1 MENLIHNRIPAS
13 PEEALTALREVSDT
27 LRRQGDAR
35 AIFPDVYAVITE
47 GVVDGMATGL
57 FRHPE
62 FISRLAGKFAARYLE
77 TLSWSLSGAPQ
88 DCAAWSVAYAQV
100 GRPGVAALQHAG
112 LGISAHIN
120 FDLALGIA
128 EVVGELASD
137 RDPALMS
144 VFKHDHDAVNQI
156 LETAMPVV
164 MRLLAER
171 YGCPIAPLF
180 TGPLGGPAGRQ
191 SLAVISQ
198 WRELV
203 WRNALDLLEAATAG
217 NDARRAVIERMDLN
231 SRAVALLITGP
242 PLVGPAVSLI
252 RRIPG
257 MRVLRVPGMRA
268 LATSAA

>member
-1 MENLIHNRIPAS
+1 MRTLVHNRIPAS

-27 LRRQGDAR
+27 LRREGDAR

-47 GVVDGMATGL
+47 GVVDGMAAGL

-62 FISRLAGKFAARYLE
+62 FISRLAGRFAARYLQ

-128 EVVGELASD
+128 EVIGELAPG
-137 RDPALMS
+137 RDPGPMS
-144 VFKHDHDAVNQI
+144 VFKHDHDAVNRI
-156 LETAMPVV
+156 LEAAMPVV

-171 YGCPIAPLF
+171 YGCPVAPLF

-203 WRNALDLLEAATAG
+203 WRNALDLLEAG
-217 NDARRAVIERMDLN
+217 GSERRRRAVIERMDLN

-242 PLVGPAVSLI
+242 PLVGPVLSLI

-257 MRVLRVPGMRA
+257 TRLPGMRV